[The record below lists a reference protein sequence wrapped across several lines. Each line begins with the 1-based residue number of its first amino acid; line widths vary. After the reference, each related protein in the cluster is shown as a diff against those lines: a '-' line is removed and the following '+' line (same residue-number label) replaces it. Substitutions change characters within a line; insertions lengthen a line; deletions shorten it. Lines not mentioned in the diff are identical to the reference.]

1 MEITVK
7 DRQSLFDIA
16 IQYLGSVEGVWL
28 LAEKNNIS
36 ITDELEDGTILKYDS
51 TDIIDTKVAEHYA
64 QERVSPATDIDDK
77 ELNTLLYGG
86 EGIGYWRV
94 EKNFEIME
102 NLNNGKLKMEN

>member
-1 MEITVK
+1 MEVKVK

-16 IQYLGSVEGVWL
+16 IQYLGIVEWCLL

-36 ITDELEDGTILKYDS
+36 ITDALEDGTILKYDS

-64 QERVSPATDIDDK
+64 QEHLSPATDIS
-77 ELNTLLYGG
+77 EREINTLLYGG

-94 EKNFEIME
+94 GKNFKIME
-102 NLNNGKLKMEN
+102 N

>member
-36 ITDELEDGTILKYDS
+36 ITDALEDGTILKYDS

-64 QERVSPATDIDDK
+64 QEHLSPATDIS
-77 ELNTLLYGG
+77 EREINTLLYGG

-94 EKNFEIME
+94 GKNFIVM
-102 NLNNGKLKMEN
+102 

>member
-28 LAEKNNIS
+28 LAERNNIS

-51 TDIIDTKVAEHYA
+51 TDIIDTKVVERYA
-64 QERVSPATDIDDK
+64 QERVSPATDIDDN

-94 EKNFEIME
+94 GKNFKIME
-102 NLNNGKLKMEN
+102 NLNNG